1 MICSLINKVQ
11 VVRWQERSTPVPYT
25 CIKQCTSSELPLA
38 VGHYIKAHKLG
49 LLGPWWIVWSPRRL
63 FFCQVSFYSCNWD
76 WSVTRVTR
84 AFSCK
89 PCDWDWILFRDCQS
103 ARMEWKPVT
112 CDGILLHLF
121 SNQVLISPGGNVL
134 SGCQWW
140 SVLPTL
146 GLAINP

>member
-63 FFCQVSFYSCNWD
+63 FFARLVFTAVTEIDQLQGLQGPFLVSLVTEIGSFSEIASQQE
-76 WSVTRVTR
+76 WSEN
-84 AFSCK
+84 
-89 PCDWDWILFRDCQS
+89 L
-103 ARMEWKPVT
+103 
-112 CDGILLHLF
+112 
-121 SNQVLISPGGNVL
+121 
-134 SGCQWW
+134 
-140 SVLPTL
+140 
-146 GLAINP
+146 